1 MALGLELAHFLRDVK
16 TEDRRSVDRAHGRRG
31 CLATSTGVLTEM
43 RVSGRTVALRR
54 RFEGA
59 LRRLWGGGWPIL
71 QTAVAAGLA
80 WYLATVVL
88 GHESPFFAS
97 IAAVISLGVAVGQEG
112 RRAAELVFGVACGL
126 AVADLLVLAIGT
138 GPVQIGVVVALAMA
152 AAMLLGGGT
161 LLVTEAAVSGLLVV
175 TLDPTT
181 QGLSPDRFFDA
192 LVGSG
197 IALGISA
204 LFPNDPRRMVERA
217 VHPIFDEFII
227 MLGEMT
233 AALHTDDLKLA
244 EHALDK
250 ARELDARVS
259 RLKEALAAGYGTARL
274 SPPRRRDLGYLA
286 RYAAV
291 ADQLDLAVR
300 NTRVLARDVVN
311 LLQDDKHAPEELSEA
326 LLDLARAVETLGAYL
341 ERFDHLDTRHFA
353 LQAAESATSV
363 LRERNDLETSML
375 VGQIRSTAMDLL
387 RASGMD
393 YTESRQ
399 ALREAAR
406 HVSEEREG
414 AKG

>member
-1 MALGLELAHFLRDVK
+1 MAFG
-16 TEDRRSVDRAHGRRG
+16 
-31 CLATSTGVLTEM
+31 
-43 RVSGRTVALRR
+43 
-54 RFEGA
+54 
-59 LRRLWGGGWPIL
+59 RLWGGGWPIL
-71 QTAVAAGLA
+71 KTAVAASLA
-80 WYLATVVL
+80 WYLATAVL

-126 AVADLLVLAIGT
+126 SVADLLVLAIGT

-192 LVGSG
+192 LTGSG
-197 IALGISA
+197 VALGISA
-204 LFPNDPRRMVERA
+204 LFPNDPRRMVKRA
-217 VHPIFDEFII
+217 AHPIFDELII
-227 MLGEMT
+227 MLGETT

-244 EHALDK
+244 EHALSK
-250 ARELDARVS
+250 ARELDARVGG
-259 RLKEALAAGYGTARL
+259 LKEALAAGYGTARL
-274 SPPRRRDLGYLA
+274 SPPKRRDLGYLA
-286 RYAAV
+286 HYAAV
-291 ADQLDLAVR
+291 ADQLDLVVR
-300 NTRVLARDVVN
+300 NTRVLARAAVN
-311 LLQDDKHAPEELSEA
+311 MVQDDKHAPEQLSEA
-326 LLDLARAVETLGAYL
+326 LLDLARAVETLGVSL
-341 ERFDHLDTRHFA
+341 ERSDHLDTRHFA

-363 LRERNDLETSML
+363 LKERNDLETSML
-375 VGQIRSTAMDLL
+375 VGQIQSTAVDLL

-406 HVSEEREG
+406 HAYEEPG
-414 AKG
+414 N